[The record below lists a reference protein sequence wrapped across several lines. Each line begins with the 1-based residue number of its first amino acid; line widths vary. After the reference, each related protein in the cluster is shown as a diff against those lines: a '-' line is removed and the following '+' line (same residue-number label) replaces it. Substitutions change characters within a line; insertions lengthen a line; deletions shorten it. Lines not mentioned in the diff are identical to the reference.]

1 MRRDDI
7 TRNVLLGVSVGFDNK
22 QVNDGISEVQ
32 LKEIERSGIRRQ
44 LLQNLLASA
53 DDLMRRQARTLCCRP
68 ASSTASY
75 LDFSSMSAPGIYH
88 NGGSVTRSLVTGGP
102 SQQTWAKYEGG
113 GALKNI
119 MGRKSWLQRDR
130 RLQWWPPLAVGV

>member
-22 QVNDGISEVQ
+22 QVNDGVGEVQ
-32 LKEIERSGIRRQ
+32 FEEIERSGICQQ
-44 LLQNLLASA
+44 LLQNLLASTE
-53 DDLMRRQARTLCCRP
+53 DLMRSQVRTLCCRP

-113 GALKNI
+113 GVLEKYY
-119 MGRKSWLQRDR
+119 GQKV
-130 RLQWWPPLAVGV
+130 LATTG